1 MPSRPPDSDGERGS
15 GDDDSAVVCR
25 VPLAMTVALEVVAA
39 LGARRRD
46 AQRAPHE
53 GDDAATSTAR
63 SDTDDASTA

>member
-1 MPSRPPDSDGERGS
+1 
-15 GDDDSAVVCR
+15 
-25 VPLAMTVALEVVAA
+25 MTVALEVVAA
-39 LGARRRD
+39 LRARRRD